1 MSETPTRRD
10 ALESILDE
18 VLQDGLP
25 RPWDAARPLTE
36 AGLDSVAVL
45 HVVGALESRFGIALG
60 DDDLAAET
68 FLTLEGLE
76 ALVERRSA

>member
-10 ALESILDE
+10 ALETILE
-18 VLQDGLP
+18 EILPEGLP

-45 HVVGALESRFGIALG
+45 HIVGALEERLGLTLG
-60 DDDLAAET
+60 DEDLAAEN

-76 ALVERRSA
+76 ALVERRSP

>member
-45 HVVGALESRFGIALG
+45 HVVGALESRFGISLG
-60 DDDLAAET
+60 DEDLAAEN